1 MSTRTDDFIH
11 DLCIW
16 STVQSVHVCFRRITS
31 TIFSFIG
38 FLLIGKVE
46 LRIVPKECVK
56 KVGVNLLCESQTFS
70 HVLSECCVHQ

>member
-16 STVQSVHVCFRRITS
+16 SAVQSVHVSFMRITP

-38 FLLIGKVE
+38 FLLIDKVE
-46 LRIVPKECVK
+46 LRIVPKE
-56 KVGVNLLCESQTFS
+56 
-70 HVLSECCVHQ
+70 